1 MGDSQRRPP
10 SNHTLFWRA
19 SQRLAPKDAMF
30 TGTLFCLRQ
39 VETGEG
45 LWLNVCKA
53 FVVTEM
59 NFSSAKGRLPIVKEL
74 KMCGRYTLT
83 ADADSIQLAFNLAS
97 VDGYDRPRYNIAPSQ
112 QVAVI
117 SDRDPD
123 SLSFMKWGLVPSW
136 AKDPKIGNRMI
147 NARSETAA
155 EKPSFRTAFKRRRCL
170 IPADGYYEWRKQGKK
185 IPAYIQHAECEL
197 FAFAGLWESWKKPDE
212 SWLRSCAILTTEANE
227 KLRPIHHRMAV
238 IIEPEDYHMWLAPR
252 ELLPPEWQPLMA
264 GPRPEQLKFH
274 EVSTDVNSP
283 ANDNPSLVLP
293 YKASSQRD
301 LF

>member
-1 MGDSQRRPP
+1 
-10 SNHTLFWRA
+10 
-19 SQRLAPKDAMF
+19 
-30 TGTLFCLRQ
+30 
-39 VETGEG
+39 
-45 LWLNVCKA
+45 
-53 FVVTEM
+53 
-59 NFSSAKGRLPIVKEL
+59 
-74 KMCGRYTLT
+74 MCGRYTLT

-97 VDGYDRPRYNIAPSQ
+97 VDGYEMPRYNIAPSQ

-117 SDRDPD
+117 TDRDPQA
-123 SLSFMKWGLVPSW
+123 LSFMKWGLVPSW

-185 IPAYIQHAECEL
+185 KIPSYIQHAEHEL

-212 SWLRSCAILTTEANE
+212 SWLHTCAILTTEANE

-238 IIEPEDYHMWLAPR
+238 IIEPEDYELWLAPR
-252 ELLPPEWQPLMA
+252 ELVADEWLPLML

-283 ANDNPSLVLP
+283 ANDNPTLVFP
-293 YKASSQRD
+293 FESSSQQS
-301 LF
+301 LI